1 MSDTNTSSQEQP
13 TVILD
18 LGKHKRK
25 QIKRLRK
32 GGGPLMAD
40 VKSAVAEYQQNGT
53 IAAGNPVVVVVVV
66 GQKRRKGLMGIL

>member
-40 VKSAVAEYQQNGT
+40 VKSALAEYQQNGT
-53 IAAGNPVVVVVVV
+53 IAAGSQVVVVVV
-66 GQKRRKGLMGIL
+66 GQKRRKGLMGLL